1 MRGRGPRVSCSATLI
16 INIEDITTHPDPHLP
31 SRHRQCQRHHHRY
44 HQVNQ
49 NRNTIKPLLIF
60 QIMKCFRWQ
69 SMIIDQ
75 FKLFSSEHIVDIKS
89 IHNMLFGYYYGALFC
104 HIVILL
110 WHTVL
115 PYCQKFISR
124 FGFRVLAN
132 LGKGCPAYSATKV
145 SCMKQ
150 TKKLGIWSPHHPP

>member
-1 MRGRGPRVSCSATLI
+1 MRGRGPGVSCESTLI
-16 INIEDITTHPDPHLP
+16 INIGDITTHPDPHLP

-75 FKLFSSEHIVDIKS
+75 FKLFSSEYIVDIKS
-89 IHNMLFGYYYGALFC
+89 IHNMLLGYYHVALFC
-104 HIVILL
+104 HIALHCIVIKLFYNL
-110 WHTVL
+110 VSAFWPTWARGAKPTQGGVSMSGAAKILAL
-115 PYCQKFISR
+115 PE
-124 FGFRVLAN
+124 LA
-132 LGKGCPAYSATKV
+132 
-145 SCMKQ
+145 
-150 TKKLGIWSPHHPP
+150 